1 MLEEQQLVTLLLKLA
16 VAASVASILMRF
28 GRIQH
33 LILSDERTLAQR
45 IQLALIISAIFGA
58 GSEARILSHDTYQ
71 AIDLALESAI
81 IAGMLDGYATGL
93 LAGIC
98 VSLPDMFD
106 GKFMS
111 MPLFAACGVLGGLM
125 RDLAPEKEDIWH
137 FSAFIDLNL
146 YQLIRQALRRK
157 RRPIQRKLVGRAAFN
172 LVCNA
177 TIVLAELLRL
187 AVLLLFVNRLT
198 FSIARN
204 SDLTNPTVLAA
215 MAVSTLFS
223 VSLPIRIW
231 SSFRTEKKLEAQQAS
246 LTEARLAALT
256 NQINPHF
263 LFNTLNSV
271 STLIRMNP
279 DQARS
284 MVYKLSNIL
293 RRLLRKADAFSP
305 LREEISFIDDYLAIE
320 MVRFGDKLRFHK
332 EIDERTL
339 DRLVPS
345 MILQPIVE
353 NSIKHGLASKVEGGM
368 VGLKV
373 SLQGDRLRIL
383 IEDDGVGISEARLA
397 GLFEHGIGVSNVN
410 ERLRVLYGPNYRML
424 VDSEPGKGT
433 RTTIELP
440 EVRLE
445 ASGLTWQAS

>member
-45 IQLALIISAIFGA
+45 IQLSLVIAAIFGA

-106 GKFMS
+106 GKYMS

-157 RRPIQRKLVGRAAFN
+157 RRAIQRKLVERAAFN

-177 TIVLAELLRL
+177 IIVLAESLRL
-187 AVLLLFVNRLT
+187 AILVLFKPYST
-198 FSIARN
+198 FSIAHN
-204 SDLTNPTVLAA
+204 SDMKSPTVLAA
-215 MAVSTLFS
+215 LAVSTLFS

-293 RRLLRKADAFSP
+293 RRLLRKADAYAP

-368 VGLKV
+368 VSLKV
-373 SLQGDRLRIL
+373 SLHNERLRIL
-383 IEDDGVGISEARLA
+383 IEDDGVGISETRLA

-410 ERLRVLYGPNYRML
+410 ERLRVLYGNSYRML

-440 EVRLE
+440 EVRME

>member
-1 MLEEQQLVTLLLKLA
+1 MLEEQTLVTLLLKLA

-28 GRIQH
+28 GRIQQ
-33 LILSDERTLAQR
+33 LILSDERTLGQR
-45 IQLALIISAIFGA
+45 IQLALIIAAIFGA
-58 GSEARILSHDTYQ
+58 GSEARILSHNTYQ

-157 RRPIQRKLVGRAAFN
+157 RRAIQRKLVERAAFN

-177 TIVLAELLRL
+177 IIVLAELLRL
-187 AVLLLFVNRLT
+187 AVLLLFVNRST
-198 FSIARN
+198 FSIVHN
-204 SDLTNPTVLAA
+204 GDLTSPTVLLAL
-215 MAVSTLFS
+215 AVSTLFS

-231 SSFRTEKKLEAQQAS
+231 SSFRTEKKLETQQAR

-284 MVYKLSNIL
+284 MIYKLSNIL
-293 RRLLRKADAFSP
+293 RRLLRKTEAYSP

-320 MVRFGDKLRFHK
+320 MVRFGEKLRFHK
-332 EIDERTL
+332 EIDERAL

-373 SLQGDRLRIL
+373 SLQGERLRIL
-383 IEDDGVGISEARLA
+383 IEDDGVGISETRLA

-410 ERLRVLYGPNYRML
+410 ERLRVLYGSSYRML

-440 EVRLE
+440 EVRVE

>member
-28 GRIQH
+28 GRIQQ

-45 IQLALIISAIFGA
+45 IQLALVIAAIFGA
-58 GSEARILSHDTYQ
+58 GSEARILSHNTYQ

-106 GKFMS
+106 GQFMS

-146 YQLIRQALRRK
+146 YQLILQALRRK
-157 RRPIQRKLVGRAAFN
+157 RRAIQRKLVERAAFN

-177 TIVLAELLRL
+177 IIVLAEALRL
-187 AVLLLFVNRLT
+187 AVLFLFKDHST

-204 SDLTNPTVLAA
+204 SDIRSPTVLAA
-215 MAVSTLFS
+215 LAVSTLFS

-373 SLQGDRLRIL
+373 SLHDERLRIL
-383 IEDDGVGISEARLA
+383 IEDDGVGISETRLA

-410 ERLRVLYGPNYRML
+410 ERLRVLYGSSYRML